1 MEQLPEA
8 EEYETDAYK
17 VYEWLPADR
26 HVVRKYGAVNRNEG
40 IHSLLRDRC
49 IALKRRSKFLVR
61 SVLNLSFY
69 ISLIAVH
76 WRFI

>member
-1 MEQLPEA
+1 MPES

-17 VYEWLPADR
+17 VYEWIPTDR

-40 IHSLLRDRC
+40 IHSLLRDKC
-49 IALKRRSKFLVR
+49 IALKRLRRFLIG
-61 SVLNLSFY
+61 SVLNLSLY
-69 ISLIAVH
+69 VSIIAAH